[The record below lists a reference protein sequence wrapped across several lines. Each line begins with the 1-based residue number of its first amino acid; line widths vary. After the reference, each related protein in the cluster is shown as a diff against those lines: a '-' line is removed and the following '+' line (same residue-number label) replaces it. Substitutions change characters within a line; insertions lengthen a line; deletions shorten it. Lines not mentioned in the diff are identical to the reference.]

1 MFSEINEDTLLK
13 SVLDESEIEMSEQVK
28 ASAWHDQLLPILTA
42 ILPQILEVIS
52 RMIGTQISVETK
64 KMHDEVAVM
73 QANMSKSLDEH
84 LQKQKAEMEKLQ
96 KRQEQILQ
104 DLDMKIQ
111 QKTAALGVIS
121 GILQKAGEALNQ
133 VPK

>member
-1 MFSEINEDTLLK
+1 MT
-13 SVLDESEIEMSEQVK
+13 EQKQEVK
-28 ASAWHDQLLPILTA
+28 ANAWYDQLLPILTA
-42 ILPQILEVIS
+42 ILPQILEVLS
-52 RMIGTQISVETK
+52 RMVGTQISVETK
-64 KMHDEVAVM
+64 KMHDEVAAM
-73 QANMSKSLDEH
+73 QAGMAKALDEH

-121 GILQKAGEALNQ
+121 GILQQAGDALNQ